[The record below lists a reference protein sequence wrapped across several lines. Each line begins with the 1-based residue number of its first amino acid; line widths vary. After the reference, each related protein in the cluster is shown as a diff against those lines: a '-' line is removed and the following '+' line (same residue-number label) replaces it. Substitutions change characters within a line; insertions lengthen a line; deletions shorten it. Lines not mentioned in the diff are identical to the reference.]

1 MGNDYFADVFYLF
14 VTGILIILNGFFVAA
29 EFALVKVNRGKIKT
43 MEKNNNPFA
52 PIVQWLY
59 ERQNMALSA
68 CQMGITMAS
77 LALGWIGEPA
87 MAHLLRPLFQSL
99 GIASEAILHGL
110 AFAIAFTL
118 ITSFHIVIGEQFP
131 KIYAIRNPIS
141 IMGWSSVPL
150 KIFYIVFYP
159 FMWGLD
165 RITSKLLK
173 LVGVDDSLDHE
184 TVLTEDEIRTS
195 LGTAYRL
202 GNLSKQE
209 HRLLDG
215 AFSIDDQTTR
225 QIMLPR
231 SEIVFVDL
239 LDSYD
244 ECLKLVRKS
253 KHTRFPLCEGSL
265 DQIKG
270 IIHIKDLVGSL
281 LSNTTDLK
289 KYARKPVFVPDS
301 LPVVQLLQIFRNK
314 KQHMAFVEDEYG
326 TIIGIVTLENVIEL
340 LVGSVQDEFDFEK
353 PDIIA
358 VSEFEYI
365 VEGDVPLSQI
375 NLRLDAGFEAEE
387 ADTLSGYLLEHT
399 EHHLEEGK
407 IVELNNGI
415 TAEILSIKNRRA
427 RKVKLL
433 LPKSE

>member
-1 MGNDYFADVFYLF
+1 MVNDYFADVFYLF
-14 VTGILIILNGFFVAA
+14 VTVILILLNGFFVAA

-43 MEKNNNPFA
+43 MEKESNPFA
-52 PIVQWLY
+52 SIVQWLY
-59 ERQNMALSA
+59 ERQSMALSA

-87 MAHLLRPLFQSL
+87 MAHLLRPLLLSL
-99 GIASEAILHGL
+99 GIASEVILHGL
-110 AFAIAFTL
+110 AFAIAFSL

-131 KIYAIRNPIS
+131 KIYAIRNPTT
-141 IMGWSSVPL
+141 IMGWSAFPL
-150 KIFYIVFYP
+150 KLFYIVFYP
-159 FMWGLD
+159 FMWVLD
-165 RITSKLLK
+165 RITSKLLN

-195 LGTAYRL
+195 LEIAYRQ
-202 GNLSKQE
+202 GNLTKQE
-209 HRLLDG
+209 HRLLSG

-239 LDSYD
+239 VDSYD
-244 ECLKLVRKS
+244 ECLKLVRRS

-265 DQIKG
+265 DNIKG
-270 IIHIKDLVGSL
+270 IIHIKDLVGSQ

-289 KYARKPVFVPDS
+289 KYARRPVFVADS

-353 PDIIA
+353 PEIIA
-358 VSEFEYI
+358 VSDFEYI

-375 NLRLDAGFEAEE
+375 NLRFDAGLETEE
-387 ADTLSGYLLEHT
+387 ADTLSGYLLENT

-427 RKVKLL
+427 KKVKLL